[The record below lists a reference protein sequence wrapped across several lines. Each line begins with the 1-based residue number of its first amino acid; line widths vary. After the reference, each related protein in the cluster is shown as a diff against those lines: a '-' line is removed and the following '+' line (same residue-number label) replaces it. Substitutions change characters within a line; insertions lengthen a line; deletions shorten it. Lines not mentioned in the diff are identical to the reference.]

1 MKDTR
6 EGIARARQ
14 EPLPALALRPA
25 EEQRLSVKPESATH
39 LGYEAHEIQAL
50 PRAVTPVA

>member
-14 EPLPALALRPA
+14 EPLLALRPA

-39 LGYEAHEIQAL
+39 LGYEAHEIEAL
-50 PRAVTPVA
+50 PRAVTTVA